1 MLSCMCFLFYIC
13 KLETWE
19 EPVAQ
24 QGFLYYCLLI
34 ISFYVAAPIGRIT
47 FIIPLTYKI
56 MGESMALK
64 SKTKNPLLNKINCKQ
79 TQGNPLKGPAK
90 RFTLPC
96 GK

>member
-1 MLSCMCFLFYIC
+1 MFSILHVQVGDLGRTSGTTGLSVL
-13 KLETWE
+13 LS
-19 EPVAQ
+19 
-24 QGFLYYCLLI
+24 LI
-34 ISFYVAAPIGRIT
+34 ISLFFVVAPIGKIT
-47 FIIPLTYKI
+47 FIVPLTYKI
-56 MGESMALK
+56 MAESMSLK

>member
-1 MLSCMCFLFYIC
+1 MC

-24 QGFLYYCLLI
+24 QGFFVLL
-34 ISFYVAAPIGRIT
+34 SSDYFTLLFYFFRAPIGKIT
-47 FIIPLTYKI
+47 LIVPLTYEI
-56 MGESMALK
+56 MAESMSLK